1 MVSARLNGGKSF
13 AKAGREV
20 FSFDCRTSLRRG
32 LGRVSIVFGSVLV
45 ALGCPVAQGQTQYE
59 PYSFT
64 TFAGKAGVSGSA
76 DGTGSAARFSSP
88 SQIAIDQD
96 DNLFLADTANHTI
109 RKITPAGVVT
119 TVAGLAGSSGSAD
132 GTGSNARFN
141 SPIGVAVDAA
151 GNLFI
156 GDSDNSTIRKITPG
170 GVVTTFA
177 GMAGMTGSTDG
188 VGAAARFN
196 GPRGLAIDANGNIY
210 VCDTFNNTIRKITPS
225 ATVTTLAGMAGVFGS
240 ADGTGSAARFNR
252 PRSIAFGTGSNLF
265 VTDTANDL
273 IRRVTTAGV
282 VTTTA
287 GAAEMSGSTDGTVF
301 AARFFGPIGLG
312 VSDDG
317 SIFISDTVNDT
328 IRKISST
335 GVVTTLGGVPLTS
348 GSADGVGMNARF
360 SSPQSAALD
369 SANRLFVSDTGNN
382 TIRMG
387 VPVTPTPTP
396 TPTPSPSVT
405 PTPTPPPTRSQ
416 ALNISTR
423 VQVGAAEKVMIG
435 GFVISGTTPK
445 PVLIRAIGP
454 SLSQFGLTGLPD
466 PVLELHASNGT
477 TILTN
482 DDWQDD
488 PTQAALIEA
497 TNNAPQND
505 LESAM
510 VVNLAAGSYTAIV
523 SGKNGA
529 TGTGLVEVYDED
541 ESVDSSLANISTRGF
556 VQTGND
562 VMIGGF
568 ILGHGD
574 QGLQVL
580 VRAIGPSLTQFGI
593 TDALAD
599 PTLEV
604 RNANGDLIGSNDNWK
619 SNPNEAD
626 IEATNLAP
634 GDDAESAVLQELPAG
649 SYTVIVAGKNGG
661 TGVGLVEVYSIQ

>member
-1 MVSARLNGGKSF
+1 
-13 AKAGREV
+13 
-20 FSFDCRTSLRRG
+20 
-32 LGRVSIVFGSVLV
+32 
-45 ALGCPVAQGQTQYE
+45 
-59 PYSFT
+59 
-64 TFAGKAGVSGSA
+64 
-76 DGTGSAARFSSP
+76 
-88 SQIAIDQD
+88 
-96 DNLFLADTANHTI
+96 
-109 RKITPAGVVT
+109 
-119 TVAGLAGSSGSAD
+119 
-132 GTGSNARFN
+132 
-141 SPIGVAVDAA
+141 
-151 GNLFI
+151 
-156 GDSDNSTIRKITPG
+156 
-170 GVVTTFA
+170 
-177 GMAGMTGSTDG
+177 
-188 VGAAARFN
+188 
-196 GPRGLAIDANGNIY
+196 
-210 VCDTFNNTIRKITPS
+210 
-225 ATVTTLAGMAGVFGS
+225 
-240 ADGTGSAARFNR
+240 
-252 PRSIAFGTGSNLF
+252 

-348 GSADGVGMNARF
+348 GSADGVGVNARF

-454 SLSQFGLTGLPD
+454 SLSQFGLNGLPD

-634 GDDAESAVLQELPAG
+634 GDGAESAVLQELPAG